1 METTSHAA
9 SRYIAYFTKGLADVV
24 TGEISA
30 LAAGAACGQ
39 TADRF
44 TVVTADAAAV
54 TRLCSLGRT
63 IDDFRLLV
71 AGPSAIP
78 DAESFDQL
86 CAQAGAATRAYL
98 AATDP
103 ARAAVTPWSVT
114 ISARTPS
121 WRRGPGWD
129 LAAPIAAR
137 LGGADLRG
145 RSRAPVDLRIQAD
158 GEQAHIS
165 VSLGPR
171 PPGKRAAGP
180 LRAGALRPSVAAALV
195 RLALG
200 AAGPAAAA
208 RGLYD
213 PCCGTGTIPAEAL
226 WLSLPA
232 YASDIDPEAVAL
244 TTQRLTTQRLATQ
257 RLATQRVAVQ
267 PAATGPRRPAPRV
280 RVFRHDVLAGP
291 PRDVAARMVASNL
304 PWGKQIQLASHARLF
319 DAIAALTARAVAE
332 GGASALLTTAPQQL
346 VARIRR
352 QAPAARITT
361 RQLGLLGQTPT
372 VVLAQPR

>member
-9 SRYIAYFTKGLADVV
+9 SRYVAYFTKGLADVV

-54 TRLCSLGRT
+54 TRLCTLGRT

-98 AATDP
+98 AAADP
-103 ARAAVTPWSVT
+103 ARADVTPWSVT
-114 ISARTPS
+114 VSARTPS
-121 WRRGPGWD
+121 WRRRRGWD
-129 LAAPIAAR
+129 PAAPIAAR

-165 VSLGPR
+165 VSLGSR
-171 PPGKRAAGP
+171 PPGKRAPGP
-180 LRAGALRPSVAAALV
+180 VRPGAVRAGALRPSVAASLV

-200 AAGPAAAA
+200 AAGPATAA

-226 WLSLPA
+226 WLSLPV

-244 TTQRLTTQRLATQ
+244 TTQRLAAQRS
-257 RLATQRVAVQ
+257 
-267 PAATGPRRPAPRV
+267 PAATGPGRPAPRV

-332 GGASALLTTAPQQL
+332 GGASALLTTSPQQL
-346 VARIRR
+346 AARIRR